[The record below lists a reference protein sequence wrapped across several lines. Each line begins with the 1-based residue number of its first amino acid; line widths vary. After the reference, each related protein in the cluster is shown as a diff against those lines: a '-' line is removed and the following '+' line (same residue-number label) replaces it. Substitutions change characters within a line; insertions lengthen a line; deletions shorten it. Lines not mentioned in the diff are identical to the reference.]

1 MNRTSYIILKLLS
14 QHSLT
19 SEELLKYIPIN
30 YMTLI
35 NNIELI
41 NDYLSDLSL
50 PTIKKN
56 NDEYI
61 LNLTNYEKN
70 KFYEHCTTYSQN
82 QRCNYLILK
91 LLLEKKLNLEQEKE
105 KLDISRSTIKRDF
118 DKVKEYLLKYEIGV
132 NSIKWQGIY
141 LEINKY
147 ENINI
152 ICCEILMKFYY
163 EYDMLPKLLKD
174 YLNEI
179 EVIPYYK
186 IIKKIYDTYSL
197 FNLRVGDLALKYFVA
212 LDICFNL
219 LKDFKL
225 PEVEKRLDIVSKNKE
240 FEWILSKIKN
250 ESYFNLRYSNYL
262 ALGIWNVINKKF
274 NNKESLEYIVKSF
287 KNYFDIKLSV
297 EEEYYLSL
305 CLFYA
310 KFKKDNN
317 IYTVRK
323 YKYSQVDKKLLS
335 KINTF
340 LKKNEFEMLYG
351 DKLELLDLIKNIFR
365 GAELDTNKKILIIKK
380 EVNQGN
386 SVNIKNILTR
396 LYPKFNCSIESPIF
410 LEIYKE
416 ELKKFDLILSDSIID
431 IDLEYKV
438 YDYIFELTYLID
450 IYLIG
455 VYLNNH

>member
-30 YMTLI
+30 YMTFI

-41 NDYLSDLSL
+41 NEYLSDLSL

-132 NSIKWQGIY
+132 NSVKWQGIY
-141 LEINKY
+141 LETNKY

-179 EVIPYYK
+179 EVTRYHK

-197 FNLRVGDLALKYFVA
+197 FNLRVGDLSLKYFVA

-225 PEVEKRLDIVSKNKE
+225 PEVEKKLDIICKNKE

-250 ESYFNLRYSNYL
+250 EGHFNLKYSNYL
-262 ALGIWNVINKKF
+262 ALGIWNVINKRF
-274 NNKESLEYIVKSF
+274 NNKESLEYIIKSF
-287 KNYFDIKLSV
+287 KDYFGIKLSV

-305 CLFYA
+305 CLFYG
-310 KFKKDNN
+310 KFKRDNN

-335 KINTF
+335 KINIF

-365 GAELDTNKKILIIKK
+365 RVELDTNKKILIIKK

-396 LYPKFNCSIESPIF
+396 LYPKFNFNIESPIF
-410 LEIYKE
+410 LEIYKK
-416 ELKKFDLILSDSIID
+416 ELKNFDLILSDSIID

-438 YDYIFELTYLID
+438 YDYIFELAYLID

-455 VYLNNH
+455 VYLNDH

>member
-35 NNIELI
+35 NNIEII
-41 NDYLSDLSL
+41 NKCLSDLSL
-50 PTIKKN
+50 PTIRKN
-56 NDEYI
+56 NDEYM
-61 LNLTNYEKN
+61 LNLTNSEKN

-82 QRCNYLILK
+82 QRCIYLILK
-91 LLLEKKLNLEQEKE
+91 LLFEKKLNLEQEKE
-105 KLDISRSTIKRDF
+105 KLEISRSTIKRDLE
-118 DKVKEYLLKYEIGV
+118 KVKEYLLKYEIDV

-141 LEINKY
+141 LETNKY

-163 EYDMLPKLLKD
+163 EYDLLPKLLKD
-174 YLNEI
+174 YVNEI
-179 EVIPYYK
+179 EITPYHE
-186 IIKKIYDTYSL
+186 ITKKICDIYSL
-197 FNLRVGDLALKYFVA
+197 FNLRVGDLALRYFVA

-225 PEVEKRLDIVSKNKE
+225 PITEKQLSSISSNKE
-240 FEWILSKIKN
+240 FILIASKIK
-250 ESYFNLRYSNYL
+250 ELGYFNSRYNSYL
-262 ALGIWNVINKKF
+262 AISIWNVINKNFIHKKNFYYLIKDFKDNF
-274 NNKESLEYIVKSF
+274 N
-287 KNYFDIKLSV
+287 IKLMV

-305 CLFYA
+305 CLFYG
-310 KFKKDNN
+310 KFKRDNN
-317 IYTVRK
+317 IYTARK
-323 YKYSQVDKKLLS
+323 YKYSIVDEKLLD
-335 KINTF
+335 KIDIF
-340 LKKNEFEMLYG
+340 LKKNKFEMLYG

-365 GAELDTNKKILIIKK
+365 RAELETNKKILIIKK

-396 LYPKFNCSIESPIF
+396 LYPKFKINIESPIF
-410 LEIYKE
+410 LDIYKD
-416 ELKKFDLILSDSIID
+416 ELKNFDLILSDSIID
-431 IDLEYKV
+431 IDLEYEV

-450 IYLIG
+450 VHLIGIYL
-455 VYLNNH
+455 NRH

>member
-41 NDYLSDLSL
+41 NEYLSDLSL
-50 PTIKKN
+50 PIIKKN

-132 NSIKWQGIY
+132 NSVKWQGIY
-141 LEINKY
+141 LETNKY

-179 EVIPYYK
+179 EVTPYYE
-186 IIKKIYDTYSL
+186 IIKKICDTYSL

-225 PEVEKRLDIVSKNKE
+225 PEVEKRLDIISKNKE

-250 ESYFNLRYSNYL
+250 ESCFNLRYSNYL

-287 KNYFDIKLSV
+287 KDYFDIKLSV

-305 CLFYA
+305 CLFYG

-323 YKYSQVDKKLLS
+323 YKYSHVDKKLLS
-335 KINTF
+335 KIKTF

-365 GAELDTNKKILIIKK
+365 RAELDTNKKILIIKK

-396 LYPKFNCSIESPIF
+396 LYPKFKFYIESPIF

-416 ELKKFDLILSDSIID
+416 DLKKFDLILSDSIID

-450 IYLIG
+450 VHLIG
-455 VYLNNH
+455 VYLNCH